1 MPSCATSNSASATS
15 SLPAVRSG
23 TPIDRSAI
31 TPTDSMMLDDTAQ
44 RSWHFKQLRWS
55 LHRLAAAGSA
65 QPVLFPD
72 FEESPDD
79 LAFHF
84 DHWGALV
91 RSEYA
96 EALSEPQLAA
106 LDAIERKLATMS
118 RDDVEL
124 DADLWTEAAL
134 RSSVDWADVRQLAA
148 AALDAFGWADDAL
161 SGDASLA
168 GVPTT

>member
-1 MPSCATSNSASATS
+1 
-15 SLPAVRSG
+15 
-23 TPIDRSAI
+23 
-31 TPTDSMMLDDTAQ
+31 MLDDAAQ

-55 LHRLAAAGSA
+55 LHRLAAAGSE

-72 FEESPDD
+72 FVESPDD

-96 EALSEPQLAA
+96 DALAERQVTA

-118 RDDVEL
+118 RDGVEL
-124 DADLWTEAAL
+124 DADLWTETAL
-134 RSSVDWADVRQLAA
+134 RTSVDWADVRQLAA
-148 AALDAFGWADDAL
+148 AALEAFGWTDQASD
-161 SGDASLA
+161 SGPCSR
-168 GVPTT
+168 